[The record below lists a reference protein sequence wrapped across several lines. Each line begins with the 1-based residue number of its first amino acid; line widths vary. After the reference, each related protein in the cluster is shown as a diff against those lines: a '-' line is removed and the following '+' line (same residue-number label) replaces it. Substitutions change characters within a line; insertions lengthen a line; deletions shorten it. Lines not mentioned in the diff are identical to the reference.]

1 MIHTSLLRKI
11 LRDGKP
17 FNCKVWKGTTGEI
30 LTYNNVVCTSSNFQ
44 RNTANLIFVESR
56 ELRTVRI
63 ISIFEVN
70 DEEIYI

>member
-1 MIHTSLLRKI
+1 MIHISVLRKI

-17 FNCKVWKGTTGEI
+17 FNCRVWKSNGEI
-30 LTYNNVVCTSSNFQ
+30 LIYNNVVCTSTNYK

-56 ELRTVRI
+56 EVRTTPVLC
-63 ISIFEVN
+63 IFEIN

>member
-1 MIHTSLLRKI
+1 MIHISVVRKI

-30 LTYNNVVCTSSNFQ
+30 LTYNNVVCTSTNFE
-44 RNTANLIFVESR
+44 RNTANFIFVESR
-56 ELRTVRI
+56 EVRKTRM
-63 ISIFEVN
+63 ISIFEIN